1 MIVHSAINYEVVIE
15 DLVRSPIDG
24 TVTVSGWAVDTYRKT
39 GIRIRSKDEDVT
51 VERQDREDIA
61 TVFNL
66 DSSARPGFTATTL
79 SSKGSFDLL
88 FTINGTERPIQIDLN
103 RLERK
108 LSNDR
113 KKQRLRRICHRLLHD
128 SVSSNFKFLVNR
140 VARKITK
147 RQKSYDQWI
156 RTHEVTKPADA
167 MQIMEGFAEKPLISI
182 VVPVYNVDEQ
192 WLRKCVK
199 SMDAQWYSNW
209 ELCLADDHSP
219 NESVRTLL
227 KEISAGDPRI
237 HAVYRDENGG
247 IAAATNSAIELAKGQ
262 YIGFMDND
270 DELAPSALYEV
281 VSAINSDPSIDFI
294 YTDEDKITEKG
305 IRFDPF
311 FKPDFSP
318 HLLLGHNYITHFVTV
333 SRALLQKVG
342 GLDSA
347 FDGSQDYDFVL
358 RATEQAQKV
367 HHISKIMYHWR
378 TLSSSVAGDPRSK
391 MYAYEA
397 GKAALEAALKRRGTD
412 GSVRMLDN
420 LGTYKIDYHG
430 EVPSVAVIASG
441 YTGEKLHD
449 LELGTDYPRVR
460 FVSAGKTGSDAA
472 ARECDEDL
480 LVFLDGKNPKRAD
493 WLTEMV
499 NYIRDDQVGVVGGKI
514 LDDRGRV
521 ANVGVTLR
529 AMKTGQPFE
538 MRGDWDQ
545 GIGYYFRDLLPRD
558 MFAVTEDCLLTRRR
572 DFERIKG
579 FDQSLSSGLQ
589 GIDYCVRLQEECG
602 LTTLWQPYSLFVD
615 EAKNPAKIPQEDLD
629 RYLASHQG
637 MVDPFASAFFPS
649 EKTGY
654 VPVAGAIDQVLVSSD
669 SSVITVTG
677 WAADLEGHEPASVGI
692 SPCKHA
698 RLDDVKRILRPDV
711 NMTKAMPID
720 SELGFKLR
728 ISLPDGLAAFRAER
742 PSLVISGPSGQVSL
756 TLKVPRSQAMS
767 RFGLLLR
774 RAAAIRHPRSFAR
787 RVFDRYLV
795 PRRQKAA
802 YRKLIART
810 EQYDKAAVKSEIDG
824 FTYRPVISVLVPVY
838 NVEPQWLRACVDSIR
853 NQFYPNWELCLAD
866 DCSTDPRV
874 AEVLKQM
881 SAEDDRIKVVF
892 RKENGHISRATNS
905 ALEIAT
911 GEFVALVDNDDELPP
926 QAFFEVIKR
935 LNEKPETDLVYSDE
949 DKEDEQG
956 HRFDPHFKPDYEP
969 DLLLSTNYI
978 SHLGVYRRS
987 IVNEIGGFR
996 VGYEGSQDYDMLL
1009 RFMERTEPSRV
1020 QHIAKVLYH
1029 WRTLPTSTAS
1039 SGGAKDYASDA
1050 GLRALS
1056 SAMERRGID
1065 AEVVSAGPSGI
1076 YNVHYGI
1083 HDPDLVT
1090 VIIPTKNG
1098 YDNIERCMDSVIEK
1112 TKYPNYEVLIADN
1125 GSTNPAMKKLYA
1137 RYKERLE
1144 DRFRVLDLDIPF
1156 NFSRINNL
1164 AAKEAKGK
1172 YLLFLNDDTQ
1182 VISPLWMTRLV
1193 SFAQLQRIGVVGA
1206 KLYYPINTIQHA
1218 GLVLGLGGVAGHIM
1232 VGTPRTHFG
1241 YFGRLI
1247 ENVNYYAMTA
1257 ACCMVKAEDFQ
1268 AVSGFDET
1276 LAVAYNDVD
1285 LCARIHDELGRDNV
1299 WAHEVELYHFE
1310 SVTRGKDAKDK
1321 KKRAR
1326 LEKESA
1332 EFRSRHAEAVENDPY
1347 YNPNLSRSSG
1357 NFWVRED

>member
-1 MIVHSAINYEVVIE
+1 MIVHSAMNYEVSIE
-15 DLVRSPIDG
+15 DVVRNPTAG
-24 TVTVSGWAVDTYRKT
+24 TITVSGWAVDTYRKT
-39 GIRIRSKDEDVT
+39 DLDVRSEEEDVN
-51 VERQDREDIA
+51 VERRDRPDIA
-61 TVFNL
+61 TTFEL
-66 DSSARPGFTATTL
+66 ESSAQPGFAAVL
-79 SSKGSFDLL
+79 PGGKKSFTLL
-88 FTINGTERPIQIDLN
+88 FMINGAERPIQIDVA
-103 RLERK
+103 RLE
-108 LSNDR
+108 
-113 KKQRLRRICHRLLHD
+113 QRLRKDRKRQRLNRIAHRLVQD
-128 SVSSNFKFLVNR
+128 SFSANFRALVNR
-140 VARKITK
+140 LGRKVVK
-147 RQKSYDQWI
+147 QQKFYDEWI
-156 RTHEVTKPADA
+156 RTHEVTNPDGAKHA
-167 MQIMEGFAEKPLISI
+167 MEGFADKPLISI

-192 WLRKCVK
+192 WLRKCVE
-199 SMDAQWYSNW
+199 SMTAQWYPNW

-219 NESVRTLL
+219 DESVRTLL
-227 KEISAGDPRI
+227 KEISEGDSRI

-281 VSAINSDPSIDFI
+281 VSAINSDPSIDFV

-333 SRALLQKVG
+333 SRDLLQKVG
-342 GLDSA
+342 GLDST

-367 HHISKIMYHWR
+367 HHIPKIMYHWR

-397 GKAALEAALKRRGTD
+397 GKAALEAALARRGID

-420 LGTYKIDYHG
+420 LGTYKIDYRG
-430 EVPSVAVIASG
+430 DVPSVAVISSG
-441 YTGEKLHD
+441 YSDEELFD
-449 LELGTDYPRVR
+449 LEAGTDYPRVR
-460 FVSAGKTGSDAA
+460 FVSADEDGADAA
-472 ARECDEDL
+472 AHKCDEDL
-480 LVFLDGKNPKRAD
+480 LVFLARKHPKGSG

-499 NYIRDDQVGVVGGKI
+499 NYVRDDRVGVVGGKI
-514 LDDRGRV
+514 MDDQGRV

-529 AMKTGQPFE
+529 AMKAGQPFE

-558 MFAVTEDCLLTRRR
+558 MFAVTEDCMLTRRR
-572 DFERIKG
+572 DFERMKG
-579 FDQSLSSGLQ
+579 FDESLPAGLQ
-589 GIDYCVRLQEECG
+589 GIDYCARLQGKCG
-602 LTTLWQPYSLFVD
+602 LSTLWQPYSLFVD
-615 EAKNPAKIPQEDLD
+615 ETEGLTDISRDDLD
-629 RYLASHQG
+629 RYLADHQD

-649 EKTGY
+649 RKPDRAPIEGS
-654 VPVAGAIDQVLVSSD
+654 IDQVLVSSD
-669 SSVITVTG
+669 SSAITVTG
-677 WAADLEGHEPASVGI
+677 WAADLEAHEPASVDV
-692 SPCKHA
+692 SPCRHA
-698 RLDDVKRILRPDV
+698 SLDGTERVLRPDV
-711 NMTKAMPID
+711 NRIMAMPID
-720 SELGFKLR
+720 SELGFKVR
-728 ISLPDGLAAFRAER
+728 IALPDGLAAFRSEH
-742 PSLVISGPSGQVSL
+742 PTLVLSGPSGHVSM
-756 TLKVPRSQAMS
+756 TLKVPRSRAMS
-767 RFGLLLR
+767 RFETLLR
-774 RAAAIRHPRSFAR
+774 RAASIRHPRSLAR
-787 RVFDRYLV
+787 RLSDRYLA

-802 YRKLIART
+802 YKRLIART
-810 EQYDKAAVKSEIDG
+810 ERYDKAAVESCIEG
-824 FTYRPVISVLVPVY
+824 FTHKPLISILVPVY
-838 NVEPQWLRACVDSIR
+838 NVEPKWLRTCVDSIR
-853 NQFYPNWELCLAD
+853 DQYYTNWELCLAD

-926 QAFFEVIKR
+926 QALFEVVKR
-935 LNEKPETDLVYSDE
+935 LNEKPDTDLLYSDE

-987 IVNEIGGFR
+987 IINEIGGFR
-996 VGYEGSQDYDMLL
+996 AGYEGSQDYDMLL

-1039 SGGAKDYASDA
+1039 GSSAKDYASDA
-1050 GLRALS
+1050 GMRALS

-1083 HDPDLVT
+1083 HDPDLVS
-1090 VIIPTKNG
+1090 VIIPTKDG
-1098 YDNIERCMDSVIEK
+1098 YDNIERCMDSLIEK
-1112 TKYPNYEVLIADN
+1112 TQYPNYEVLIADN
-1125 GSTNPAMKKLYA
+1125 GSSNPAMKKLYA
-1137 RYKERLE
+1137 RYKERLG
-1144 DRFRVLDLDIPF
+1144 DRFRVIEVDIPF

-1172 YLLFLNDDTQ
+1172 YLLFLNDDTK
-1182 VISPLWMTRLV
+1182 VISPLWMTRMV
-1193 SFAQLQRIGVVGA
+1193 SFAQLQRVGVVGA
-1206 KLYYPINTIQHA
+1206 KLYYPTNTVQHA
-1218 GLVLGLGGVAGHIM
+1218 GIVLGLGGVAGHIM
-1232 VGTPRTHFG
+1232 VGTPRTHLG

-1247 ENVNYYAMTA
+1247 ENVNYYAVTA
-1257 ACCMVKAEDFQ
+1257 ACCMVKAEDFWS
-1268 AVSGFDET
+1268 VSGFEED

-1285 LCARIHDELGRDNV
+1285 LCVRVHDQLGRDNV

-1310 SVTRGKDAKDK
+1310 SVTRGDDIKDRQ
-1321 KKRAR
+1321 KRAR
-1326 LEKESA
+1326 LERES
-1332 EFRSRHAEAVENDPY
+1332 EDFRSRHAEAVENDPY
-1347 YNPNLSRSSG
+1347 YNPNLSRTSG